1 MKALTTLL
9 LASAALAT
17 PAPQG
22 KGGKGKMGGGG
33 GGRGGYHELT
43 QGSCKPVTFIFVRGT
58 FEGEPVV
65 RQLSER

>member
-1 MKALTTLL
+1 MKAITTLL

-17 PAPQG
+17 PTPQG
-22 KGGKGKMGGGG
+22 KGKMGGG

-43 QGSCKPVTFIFVRGT
+43 QGSCKAVTFIFVRGT

>member
-9 LASAALAT
+9 LASAALAN

-33 GGRGGYHELT
+33 RGGYHELS
-43 QGSCKPVTFIFVRGT
+43 QGSCKAVTFIFVRGT